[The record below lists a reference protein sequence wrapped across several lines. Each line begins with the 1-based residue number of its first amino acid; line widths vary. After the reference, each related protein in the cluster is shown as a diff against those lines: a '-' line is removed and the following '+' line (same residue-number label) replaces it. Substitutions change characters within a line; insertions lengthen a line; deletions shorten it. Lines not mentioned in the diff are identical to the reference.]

1 MGACFL
7 WLCALATA
15 GSSSMAADISPTAC
29 LENTGQ
35 YALEQLHHWW
45 PRAGAHNRSAVVGV
59 RRRRLEAAQTLRAK
73 VCSYSISPPRIN
85 DTSPCVV
92 FEVRASGHDACAAGG
107 TSWVTEALTTE
118 LRQCAVRDR
127 FNGDYLVSCARP
139 AAGACASY
147 SLNVVFEVFHAFH
160 NGEAGGGTIAADSG
174 MKRTGQ
180 NSKWATRHCEP
191 AAPTPLAA
199 TGAAANRSS
208 CVWRAASAATT
219 TAPRAWWQQKF
230 VWVDGAGV
238 EQVASRAHD
247 AQFATCFAHK
257 LRNVHFIGASHINYF
272 ASCLAQDLYGVWRTR
287 RCDGFLKG
295 NHLSPADAAAFAYYK
310 YCGPRPEGCLQNLSA
325 IQCWDGQHDAILAA
339 GGLQGAVCAW
349 PVTSL
354 TSSAMVLRLLAL
366 YPEYWSGEGAVS
378 GGGKLISCRAA
389 RDAPCTLPW
398 DARDVLVV
406 QGGAWD
412 SAAER
417 DVREFLDDDG
427 DLGQFVDAVRVL
439 RADARFAGARIILMT
454 TVAPTSASTGWRR
467 SVVMMWHR
475 RIGSRSSQ
483 RGVTAILA
491 QRSGDRGRERGGAPR
506 ARDHVQRA
514 RRRSV

>member
-1 MGACFL
+1 
-7 WLCALATA
+7 
-15 GSSSMAADISPTAC
+15 
-29 LENTGQ
+29 
-35 YALEQLHHWW
+35 
-45 PRAGAHNRSAVVGV
+45 
-59 RRRRLEAAQTLRAK
+59 
-73 VCSYSISPPRIN
+73 
-85 DTSPCVV
+85 
-92 FEVRASGHDACAAGG
+92 
-107 TSWVTEALTTE
+107 
-118 LRQCAVRDR
+118 
-127 FNGDYLVSCARP
+127 
-139 AAGACASY
+139 
-147 SLNVVFEVFHAFH
+147 
-160 NGEAGGGTIAADSG
+160 
-174 MKRTGQ
+174 
-180 NSKWATRHCEP
+180 
-191 AAPTPLAA
+191 
-199 TGAAANRSS
+199 
-208 CVWRAASAATT
+208 
-219 TAPRAWWQQKF
+219 

-238 EQVASRAHD
+238 EQVASREHD

-310 YCGPRPEGCLQNLSA
+310 YCGPRPEGCLQNLSM
-325 IQCWDGQHDAILAA
+325 IQCWDGQHDAVLAA

-366 YPEYWSGEGAVS
+366 YPEYWSGEGAAS
-378 GGGKLISCRAA
+378 GAGGV
-389 RDAPCTLPW
+389 PW
-398 DARDVLVV
+398 DARDALVV

-483 RGVTAILA
+483 RGVTAILV